1 MTLTIYGCYRS
12 RATRNVWLANEL
24 GLSFRHVP
32 VIQAYRLADSAAAD
46 APLNTKSPAFLAINP
61 NGHVPSID
69 DDGFVMH
76 ESLAINLY
84 LARKHG
90 GPLAPKDVREEGL
103 AAMWA
108 LWAAT
113 ECETHALNLTYHLAA
128 YPPEKRDASLVAVA
142 LAALPG
148 PFAVLDKALAEGGG
162 FIMGGRFTV
171 ADINVAEIIRYA
183 RPATQLFDAAPNVK
197 AWLEACHARPAFKAM
212 WAAREAEPA

>member
-1 MTLTIYGCYRS
+1 MSLTIYGCYRS

-24 GLSFRHVP
+24 GITFKHVP
-32 VIQAYRLADSAAAD
+32 VIQVYRVADPTAPD
-46 APLNTKSPAFLAINP
+46 APIHTRSAEFMAVNP

-69 DDGFVMH
+69 DDGFVLH

-90 GPLAPKDVREEGL
+90 GPVAPKDVKEEGL
-103 AAMWA
+103 AAMWS

-113 ECETHALNLTYHLAA
+113 ECETQALNLTYHLAA
-128 YPPEKRDASLVAVA
+128 YPPEKRDPAIVATA
-142 LAALPG
+142 LAALPA

-162 FIMGGRFTV
+162 FVMGGRFTV
-171 ADINVAEIIRYA
+171 ADINVAEVIRYA
-183 RPATQLFDAAPNVK
+183 KPATQLFDAAPNVK
-197 AWLEACHARPAFKAM
+197 AWLDACHARPAFKAM

>member
-1 MTLTIYGCYRS
+1 MSLTIYGCYRS

-24 GLSFRHVP
+24 GIAFKHVP
-32 VIQAYRLADSAAAD
+32 VIQAYRLPDPKAAD
-46 APLNTKSPAFLAINP
+46 APVHTRSAQFLEVNP
-61 NGHVPSID
+61 NGHIPSID

-90 GPLAPKDVREEGL
+90 GPVAPKDIQEEGL
-103 AAMWA
+103 ATMWA

-128 YPPEKRDASLVAVA
+128 YPVEKRDPVLVSKALEA
-142 LAALPG
+142 LAT

-162 FIMGGRFTV
+162 YVMGGRFTV
-171 ADINVAEIIRYA
+171 ADINTAEIIRYA
-183 RPATQLFDAAPNVK
+183 KPATQLFDAAPNVK
-197 AWLEACHARPAFKAM
+197 AWLDKLHQRPGFKAM